1 MKPIERVHIIGMGA
15 LGMLFGSLITRRL
28 GHDSVRFVMDDARY
42 DRCCSQEHRI
52 NGVLTPLAVCRAAE
66 AGPCDL
72 VIVAVKSTGLDH
84 ALNTMASSVAP
95 DTTIISV
102 LNGISS
108 EEIIAARYGSDRI
121 VHTVAIAMDAMH
133 FGADLTY
140 TNPGRLCLGVLTD
153 AARPHLERLT
163 AFLDRTDVAY
173 AVEENILRR
182 MWSKF
187 MVNVG
192 INQTTMVYDVGYG
205 GALQEGSQANVTLIG
220 AMREVILLANAR
232 GIDLNEQDLA
242 EYLAILSTFP
252 ADATPSMGQDRRN
265 RRPSEVEMFA
275 GTVIRLARE
284 HGIPVPA
291 NQFLYRRVHEIE
303 SQYL

>member
-15 LGMLFGSLITRRL
+15 LGMLFGSLITQKL
-28 GHDSVRFVMDDARY
+28 GRESVRFIMDDARY
-42 DRCCSQEHRI
+42 DRCRHQQHRV
-52 NGVLTPLAVCRAAE
+52 NGVLTEFPARRACE
-66 AGPCDL
+66 ASPCDL
-72 VIVAVKSTGLDH
+72 VIVAVKSTGLEA
-84 ALNTMASSVAP
+84 ALDTMATSVGP

-108 EEIIAARYGSDRI
+108 EEIIAARYGADRI

-133 FGADLTY
+133 FGNDLTY
-140 TNPGRLCLGVLTD
+140 TNPGRLCLGVVNESV
-153 AARPHLERLT
+153 RPHLDRLT
-163 AFLDRTDVAY
+163 AFFDRTAVDY
-173 AVEENILRR
+173 TVEEKILRR

-192 INQTTMVYDVGYG
+192 INQTTMVYDIGYG

-252 ADATPSMGQDRRN
+252 DDATPSMGQDRRN

-303 SQYL
+303 SRYL

>member
-1 MKPIERVHIIGMGA
+1 MKPIQRVHIIGMGA
-15 LGMLFGSLITRRL
+15 LGMLYGSLITQRL
-28 GHDSVRFVMDDARY
+28 GADSVRFIMDDARY
-42 DRCCSQEHRI
+42 ERCRGLTHRV
-52 NGVLTPLAVCRAAE
+52 NGVPTDFPACRAAE
-66 AGPCDL
+66 AEPCDL
-72 VIVAVKSTGLDH
+72 VIVAVKSTGLAA
-84 ALNTMASSVAP
+84 ALDTMATSVGK

-108 EEIIAARYGSDRI
+108 EEIIAARYGADRI

-133 FGADLTY
+133 FGGDLTY
-140 TNPGRLCLGVLTD
+140 TNPGRLCLGVVD
-153 AARPHLERLT
+153 EAVRPHLDRLT
-163 AFLDRTDVAY
+163 AFFDRTNVDY
-173 AVEENILRR
+173 AVEETILRR

-205 GALQEGSQANVTLIG
+205 GALQPGSQPNVTLIG
-220 AMREVILLANAR
+220 AMREVILLANAE
-232 GIDLNEQDLA
+232 GIDLNEGDLA

-275 GTVIRLARE
+275 GTVIPLAKK

-291 NQFLYRRVHEIE
+291 NEFLYRRVHEIE
-303 SQYL
+303 AEY

>member
-15 LGMLFGSLITRRL
+15 LGMLYGSLITQRL
-28 GHDSVRFVMDDARY
+28 GADSVRFIMDDARY
-42 DRCCSQEHRI
+42 ERSCGLQHRV
-52 NGVLTPLAVCRAAE
+52 NGVLTDFAACRASDAR
-66 AGPCDL
+66 PCDL
-72 VIVAVKSTGLDH
+72 VIVAVKSTGLAA
-84 ALNTMASSVAP
+84 ALDTMATSVGP

-108 EEIIAARYGSDRI
+108 EEIIAQRYGEERI

-133 FGADLTY
+133 FGGDLTY
-140 TNPGRLCLGVLTD
+140 TNPGRLCLGAATE
-153 AARPHLERLT
+153 AARPHLNRLT
-163 AFLDRTDVAY
+163 AFFDRTNVAY
-173 AVEENILRR
+173 AVEDNILRR

-205 GALQEGSQANVTLIG
+205 GALQIASQPNVTLIG
-220 AMREVILLANAR
+220 AMREVILLANAE
-232 GIDLNEQDLA
+232 GIDLNEGDLA

-252 ADATPSMGQDRRN
+252 DDATPSMGQDRRN

-275 GTVIRLARE
+275 GTVIRLAKK
-284 HGIPVPA
+284 HGLPVPA
-291 NQFLYRRVHEIE
+291 NEFLYRRVHEIE
-303 SQYL
+303 AEY